1 MARARAAAL
10 IFVILLSACAVA
22 DSSVTADGVETSRTT
37 VKADVGAEAAK
48 PAGEKFEFQAE
59 VNRLMDIIINS
70 LYSNKDIFLRELISN
85 ASDALDKIRYLA
97 ITNPKLLGSDDEAK
111 LEVRVRANKDANTL
125 DIIDS
130 GIGMTREDLI
140 KNLGTIAK
148 SGTSSFLDKATKSAK
163 DGKVD
168 SSNLIGQ
175 FGVGF
180 YSAYLVADRVTV
192 MSKHNDD
199 KQYVWESGADQTF
212 TIYED
217 TDGDQLGRGTKITLH
232 MKDDAKEYLD
242 ENKILDLVKKYSQ
255 FINFPIY
262 LQVSEQVEVKEP
274 ESETDEKKSESEKTD
289 DEEKTD
295 VHKKDSEDDT
305 KKKEEDD
312 DIKVEDAD
320 ASDKKE
326 EKKEP
331 KKETRFSWKLI
342 NENKPIW
349 TRDPKEV
356 SDEDY
361 RSFYDGIS
369 KMPGSPM
376 ARAHFKGE
384 GEVEFRSLLYI
395 PDKSPVGLYGN
406 DNEYEKNAIRL
417 FVRKVLVS
425 DKFEY
430 GLLPRYLSFLVGI
443 VDSDD
448 LPINVSREML
458 QQSKTLDIIRRKL
471 IRKALEMIR
480 SLMKQDEEEDEKD
493 SESEKKEGAEKE
505 DAEKEDAEKDSD
517 EKKDGKDEKKE
528 KKGKKY
534 VKFWATFGK
543 SIKLGIIEDR
553 SNRQRLAK
561 LLRFRT
567 SKSDLD
573 DSDDWASLDDYMRRM
588 KDDQDHIYYLSGESL
603 DVIKKSPFLEKL
615 LGKGYEVI
623 YLSEPIDEHMIMNL
637 PDYEGSKFMSVA
649 KDNFKFGDK
658 DQKEEKEKSDS
669 LKKAYKPLIKYL
681 KTALGDKVSKVKLST
696 RLSKTPCVLSTEQY
710 GYSARMEIIMKAQ
723 AFADPESFSYMT
735 PKAKIMELNPH
746 HPIIKEMLVR
756 IEKDKE
762 DKDKKVEELGHLI
775 YDTALVSSG
784 YLMRDNDDF
793 ANRMYRWLADS
804 VGVDRDA
811 PVVEDYSKA
820 EKEDKKEDEKEK
832 EEKADDA
839 HDEL

>member
-1 MARARAAAL
+1 MARVRTAAL
-10 IFVILLSACAVA
+10 FFVIALSVCALG
-22 DSSVTADGVETSRTT
+22 DSSTTADGADASRKE
-37 VKADVGAEAAK
+37 VKADGGAGAEK
-48 PAGEKFEFQAE
+48 PVGEKFQFQAE

-85 ASDALDKIRYLA
+85 ASDALDKIRYLG
-97 ITNPKLLGSDDEAK
+97 ITNPKLLGSEEESK
-111 LEVRVRANKDANTL
+111 LEVRIRADKEANTL
-125 DIIDS
+125 EITDS
-130 GIGMTREDLI
+130 GVGMTRDDLI

-148 SGTSSFLDKATKSAK
+148 SGTSSFLEKATKSAAE
-163 DGKVD
+163 GKTD
-168 SSNLIGQ
+168 SSSLIGQ

-192 MSKHNDD
+192 TSKHNDD
-199 KQYVWESGADQTF
+199 KQYVWESGAEQTF

-217 TDGDQLGRGTKITLH
+217 TEGEQLGRGTKITLH
-232 MKDDAKEYLD
+232 MKEDAKDYLD
-242 ENKILDLVKKYSQ
+242 VDKVSDLIKKYSQ

-262 LQVSEQVEVKEP
+262 LHVSRQVEVKEP
-274 ESETDEKKSESEKTD
+274 AVEEEKKDEAEKDSSEADKKETEKD
-289 DEEKTD
+289 GEEK
-295 VHKKDSEDDT
+295 
-305 KKKEEDD
+305 DD
-312 DIKVEDAD
+312 DIKVEDGD
-320 ASDKKE
+320 AADKKE

-331 KKETRFSWKLI
+331 KYETVSSWEHI
-342 NENKPIW
+342 NQNKPIW

-356 SDEDY
+356 SEEDY
-361 RSFYDGIS
+361 KSFYEGIA
-369 KMPGSPM
+369 KLPGLPM
-376 ARAHFKGE
+376 ARSHFKGE
-384 GEVEFRSLLYI
+384 GEVEFRSILYI
-395 PDKSPVGLYGN
+395 PDKPPVGLYGN

-480 SLMKQDEEEDEKD
+480 SLMKLDDEESEDEAKD
-493 SESEKKEGAEKE
+493 EEKKEGDKP
-505 DAEKEDAEKDSD
+505 
-517 EKKDGKDEKKE
+517 EKKP
-528 KKGKKY
+528 KKY
-534 VKFWATFGK
+534 IKFWSTFGK
-543 SIKLGIIEDR
+543 SIKLGVIEDR

-567 SKSDLD
+567 SKSKLD
-573 DSDDWASLDDYMRRM
+573 DNEDFSSLDDYMGRM
-588 KDDQDHIYYLSGESL
+588 KKDQDHIYYLSGESL
-603 DVIKKSPFLEKL
+603 EVIKKSPFLEKL
-615 LGKGYEVI
+615 LSKGYEVI
-623 YLSEPIDEHMIMNL
+623 YLYEPIDEHMIMNL

-658 DQKEEKEKSDS
+658 DQKEEKEKADS
-669 LKKAYKPLIKYL
+669 LKKAYKPLTKYL
-681 KTALGDKVSKVKLST
+681 RTALGGKVSKVKLST

-723 AFADPESFSYMT
+723 AFSDPESFSYMT

-746 HPIIKEMLVR
+746 HPIIKEMLVLMG
-756 IEKDKE
+756 KDAE
-762 DKDKKVEELGHLI
+762 DKNKKVEELGHLI

-784 YLMRDNDDF
+784 YLMRDNDAF
-793 ANRMYRWLADS
+793 AKRMYSWIAES
-804 VGVDRDA
+804 VGVARDA
-811 PVVEDYSKA
+811 PVVEDFSKA
-820 EKEDKKEDEKEK
+820 EKTEKKEKKDGKKDEKKAGK
-832 EEKADDA
+832 EEEA